1 MVNYK
6 VASTFQEVTEAW
18 CLVYKQYLAASLIM
32 PNELSV
38 FTFPEYISSNAAVFM
53 GKKMGHMVSTVSA
66 VLDSERGLPLDHYY
80 KNDLDVLRKDGK
92 KLIEIGLLADTRAA
106 GNFQNITELMAG
118 IARFGVYSDHHD
130 FVIGVHPRRMA
141 FFNQVFGF
149 KQVGEIRDY
158 GKLRTAPVV
167 LLHANGLDLQE
178 EKFELNRE
186 IYSSPM
192 QFDFENRY
200 LFDAGKFVDPAEM
213 SDSISNFIQKIWGR
227 NIPQAA

>member
-38 FTFPEYISSNAAVFM
+38 FTFPEYISPNAAVFM
-53 GKKMGHMVSTVSA
+53 GKKMGHTVSTVSA
-66 VLDSERGLPLDHYY
+66 VLDSNRGLPLDHYY
-80 KNDLDVLRKDGK
+80 QNELDQLRQEGK

-106 GNFQNITELMAG
+106 GNFQNITELMSG
-118 IARFGVYSDHHD
+118 IARFGVYSDNHD
-130 FVIGVHPRRMA
+130 YVIGVHPRRMA

-149 KQVGEIRDY
+149 KQVGEVRDY

-167 LLHANGLDLQE
+167 LLHANGIDLQSE
-178 EKFELNRE
+178 
-186 IYSSPM
+186 
-192 QFDFENRY
+192 
-200 LFDAGKFVDPAEM
+200 
-213 SDSISNFIQKIWGR
+213 
-227 NIPQAA
+227 

>member
-1 MVNYK
+1 MINYK

-38 FTFPEYISSNAAVFM
+38 FTFPEYISPNAAVFM
-53 GKKMGHMVSTVSA
+53 GKKMGHTVCTVSA
-66 VLDSERGLPLDHYY
+66 VLDSQSGLPLDHYY
-80 KNDLDVLRKDGK
+80 KEELDKMRGEGK

-106 GNFQNITELMAG
+106 GNFNNITGLMAG
-118 IARFGVYSDHHD
+118 IARYGVFSEHHD

-149 KQVGEIRDY
+149 SQVGEIRDY
-158 GKLRTAPVV
+158 GKLKTAPVV
-167 LLHANGLDLQE
+167 LLHANGKALQE
-178 EKFELNRE
+178 EQFQLNRE

-192 QFDFENRY
+192 EFDFENRY
-200 LFDAGKFVDPAEM
+200 LFTPGKFVDPAEF
-213 SDSISNFIQKIWGR
+213 SDSISNFIQKIWGQKR
-227 NIPQAA
+227 LQAA